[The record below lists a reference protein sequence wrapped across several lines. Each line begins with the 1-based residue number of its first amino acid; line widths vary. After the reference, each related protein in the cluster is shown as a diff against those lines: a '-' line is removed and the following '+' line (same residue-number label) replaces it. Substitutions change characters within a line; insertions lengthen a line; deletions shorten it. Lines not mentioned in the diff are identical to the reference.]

1 MLISKIISGGQT
13 GVDRG
18 AIEAA
23 LELGFPY
30 GGLIPKGRLAEDG
43 AVPDKFDRME
53 VAPKRS
59 ACLLLGEPR
68 AEMRGDAGWAEA
80 VVQNR
85 LDDDVVALDVVVDG
99 EREVRNHHAVMPE
112 VEGVYACK
120 FSEGIEC
127 GGDVLHEVV
136 KYPCA
141 VGSIEVLCFHE
152 VEFGKS
158 REAHAFHVTALPDG
172 PLGGLSRPTSRRR
185 ESCRRRRDVHGG
197 QARARAIPAARK
209 HRKPLQATTKGSPS
223 PELSARHPS
232 RRFFALRPA
241 CSISPFAVS
250 IAKKTGACKV
260 AFECAKK
267 CRPY

>member
-43 AVPDKFDRME
+43 AVPEKFDRME
-53 VAPKRS
+53 VAPKKS

-68 AEMRGDAGWAEA
+68 AEMRGDAGRAEA

-85 LDDDVVALDVVVDG
+85 LDDDVVALDVVIDG
-99 EREVRNHHAVMPE
+99 EREVRNHHAVVSE
-112 VEGVYACK
+112 VDGVYACEI
-120 FSEGIEC
+120 SEGIER
-127 GGDVLHEVV
+127 G
-136 KYPCA
+136 
-141 VGSIEVLCFHE
+141 
-152 VEFGKS
+152 
-158 REAHAFHVTALPDG
+158 DG
-172 PLGGLSRPTSRRR
+172 PLGGLLRPTSRKP
-185 ESCRRRRDVHGG
+185 ESCLRRRDVRGG
-197 QARARAIPAARK
+197 QARVRAIPAARM
-209 HRKPLQATTKGSPS
+209 HRKPIQATTKGSPS

-232 RRFFALRPA
+232 RRFFALQLA

-250 IAKKTGACKV
+250 IAKKTGVWKV
-260 AFECAKK
+260 VFECARKCLQQGETK
-267 CRPY
+267 CRR